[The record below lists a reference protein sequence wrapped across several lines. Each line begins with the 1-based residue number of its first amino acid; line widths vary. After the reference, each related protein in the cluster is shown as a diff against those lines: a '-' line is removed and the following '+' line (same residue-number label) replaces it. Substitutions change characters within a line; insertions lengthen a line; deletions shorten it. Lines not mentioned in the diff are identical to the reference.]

1 MSWLLL
7 EITFITSLVS
17 TGWQNPFEKTPVSM
31 LMDGLFVNQANG
43 NYVMDKCAWETCAS
57 WPRVNG

>member
-1 MSWLLL
+1 MIAFGNHFYHQCGFHWMTKPIW
-7 EITFITSLVS
+7 E
-17 TGWQNPFEKTPVSM
+17 NPVLM